1 MPSESVGRTGG
12 TDTGPATRDG
22 GGSPSQRPF
31 EETQQPS
38 RDAESGSENGV
49 VPQGVVFDILRNE
62 RRRRVLKHLDDADGR
77 ATLGEMAERLAAVEN
92 DKPESQITSQERKR
106 LYVGLY
112 QCHLPR
118 MDESGAVAF
127 DDDRGTIETTEHTE
141 SFLDHLPEDDADV
154 EHDDRGTIETTEHT
168 ESFLDHLPEDGADV
182 EHDDRWAQYY
192 LAISALGA
200 GLLALEVAGAL
211 GGAVGPR
218 PLLGGIVL
226 AVGVCSGLHWYV
238 TRAPPAS
245 ESD

>member
-154 EHDDRGTIETTEHT
+154 EHDDRW
-168 ESFLDHLPEDGADV
+168 S
-182 EHDDRWAQYY
+182 QYY

>member
-22 GGSPSQRPF
+22 GGPSSQRPLDGT
-31 EETQQPS
+31 EQPPE
-38 RDAESGSENGV
+38 DAEPGSENGV

-141 SFLDHLPEDDADV
+141 SFLDHLPED
-154 EHDDRGTIETTEHT
+154 
-168 ESFLDHLPEDGADV
+168 GADV

-200 GLLALEVAGAL
+200 GLLTLEVAGAL

>member
-12 TDTGPATRDG
+12 TDTGPATREDG
-22 GGSPSQRPF
+22 GSSSQRPLDGT
-31 EETQQPS
+31 EQPPE
-38 RDAESGSENGV
+38 DAEPGSENGV
-49 VPQGVVFDILRNE
+49 VPQGVVFDIFRNE

-127 DDDRGTIETTEHTE
+127 D
-141 SFLDHLPEDDADV
+141 
-154 EHDDRGTIETTEHT
+154 DDRGTIETTEHT

>member
-62 RRRRVLKHLDDADGR
+62 RRRRVLRHLDDVDGR

-141 SFLDHLPEDDADV
+141 SFLDHLPED
-154 EHDDRGTIETTEHT
+154 
-168 ESFLDHLPEDGADV
+168 GADV
-182 EHDDRWAQYY
+182 EHDDRWSQYY

-211 GGAVGPR
+211 GGP
-218 PLLGGIVL
+218 
-226 AVGVCSGLHWYV
+226 SG
-238 TRAPPAS
+238 RDRFSEGSFSRSAS
-245 ESD
+245 VRGSTGT

>member
-141 SFLDHLPEDDADV
+141 SFLDHLPED
-154 EHDDRGTIETTEHT
+154 
-168 ESFLDHLPEDGADV
+168 GADV

>member
-62 RRRRVLKHLDDADGR
+62 RRRRVLRHLDDVDGR

-154 EHDDRGTIETTEHT
+154 EHDDR
-168 ESFLDHLPEDGADV
+168 
-182 EHDDRWAQYY
+182 WAQYY

>member
-38 RDAESGSENGV
+38 RDAESGSENEV

-127 DDDRGTIETTEHTE
+127 DDDRGTIETTERTE

-154 EHDDRGTIETTEHT
+154 EHDDRW
-168 ESFLDHLPEDGADV
+168 S
-182 EHDDRWAQYY
+182 QYY

-226 AVGVCSGLHWYV
+226 AVGVCSGLHWYA
-238 TRAPPAS
+238 TRASPAS

>member
-38 RDAESGSENGV
+38 RDAESGSENEV

-62 RRRRVLKHLDDADGR
+62 RRRRVLKHLDDVDGR

-154 EHDDRGTIETTEHT
+154 EHDDRW
-168 ESFLDHLPEDGADV
+168 S
-182 EHDDRWAQYY
+182 QYY